1 MSSAAFADMGTQKQY
16 FDHLSQG
23 RFMIQR
29 CADCARHVFHP
40 REICPHCGS
49 DVLGWVAPA
58 GRATVYSYTTVARKP
73 EAGGD
78 YNVSLIDLEEG
89 VRMMSSVVGM
99 PPDQVRIGMAVMAVI
114 GERDGAPAVLFEGA
128 AQ

>member
-1 MSSAAFADMGTQKQY
+1 MSSAAVADMGAQKQY

-49 DVLGWVAPA
+49 DALAWVAPV

-78 YNVSLIDLEEG
+78 YNVALIDLEEG
-89 VRMMSSVVGM
+89 VRMMSCVEGM
-99 PPDQVRIGMAVMAVI
+99 PPDQVRIGMAVRAVI

-128 AQ
+128 PQ